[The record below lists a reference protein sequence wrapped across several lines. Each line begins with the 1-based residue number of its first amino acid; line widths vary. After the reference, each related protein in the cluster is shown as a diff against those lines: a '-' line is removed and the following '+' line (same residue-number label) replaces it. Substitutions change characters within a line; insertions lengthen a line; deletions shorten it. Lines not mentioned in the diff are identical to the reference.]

1 MVEIFGRV
9 CWLYLVAVGNDMF
22 VGVELLCVDLREYLI
37 FNSNVRINF
46 LFNVYK
52 LNDIIDKFC
61 LKDSD

>member
-1 MVEIFGRV
+1 MAETFGRV
-9 CWLYLVAVGNDMF
+9 CWLHLVAAGNDMPA
-22 VGVELLCVDLREYLI
+22 GAESPCADLREHLTS
-37 FNSNVRINF
+37 NSNARTNF